1 MGLLNGIRKLKS
13 GLQLL
18 RDPKALL
25 QSDVGKAAREEVDA
39 YVKQKLDEAKVLAGG
54 LAEETLQKAKLEAQ
68 LFLDVVE
75 KRIDQKLDEIERM
88 LEARLQRELYWKLVA
103 LRWTLLFVVLMALVS
118 LAYVLVKRRF
128 LGEGCCA
135 SCSTG
140 STPTS
145 SPTSRS
151 GSSSG

>member
-1 MGLLNGIRKLKS
+1 MGVLDGLKRLKQGIS
-13 GLQLL
+13 LL

-25 QSDVGKAAREEVDA
+25 QSDVGKAAKEEVDA

-54 LAEETLQKAKLEAQ
+54 LAEETLQKAKVEAQ
-68 LFLDVVE
+68 LFLDLVE

-118 LAYVLVKRRF
+118 LAYVLVKRRV
-128 LGEGCCA
+128 LGIG
-135 SCSTG
+135 
-140 STPTS
+140 
-145 SPTSRS
+145 
-151 GSSSG
+151 